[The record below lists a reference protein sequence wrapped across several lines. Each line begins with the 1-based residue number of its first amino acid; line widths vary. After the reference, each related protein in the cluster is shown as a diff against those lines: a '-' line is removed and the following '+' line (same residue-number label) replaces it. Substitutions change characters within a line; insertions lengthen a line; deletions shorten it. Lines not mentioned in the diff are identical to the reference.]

1 MEHVH
6 NGHDSLKSKI
16 AIIAATTIL
25 LSGAALIEHYCSLP
39 LWQLLLIYLVP
50 YLLV

>member
-1 MEHVH
+1 MEHIH

-25 LSGAALIEHYCSLP
+25 LSGDALIEHYCSLP
-39 LWQLLLIYLVP
+39 LWQLLWIYLVP
-50 YLLV
+50 